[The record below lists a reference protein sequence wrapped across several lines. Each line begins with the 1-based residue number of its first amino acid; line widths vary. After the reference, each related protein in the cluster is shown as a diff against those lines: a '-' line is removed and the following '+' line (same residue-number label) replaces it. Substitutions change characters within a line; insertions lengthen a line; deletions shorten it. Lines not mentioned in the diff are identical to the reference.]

1 MMSLD
6 LASGVFIGYAAAFLT
21 TASFLPQAIKTIR
34 SRDTEGIS
42 VLMYLGFTTG
52 VFLWMVYGFV
62 RADIVLIAA
71 NALTFVLALPIL
83 IIAMRNELRA
93 RGVSRG

>member
-1 MMSLD
+1 MSLD
-6 LASGVFIGYAAAFLT
+6 LASGVFIGYVAAFLT